1 MTERNGKMK
10 VLITGFTPFGG
21 ESTNPAYEA
30 VKRLPNQ
37 IEGIEV
43 VKEEVP
49 TEFHKSIRTLDQLMQ
64 REMPDVVI
72 CVGQAGGRPNMSI
85 ERVAIN
91 VDDARIPDNGG
102 NQPVDMPIVENAPVA
117 YFSSLPIK
125 AITEA
130 IRNQGIPAS
139 VSNSAGTYVC
149 NHIMYGLLN
158 LIDTKYQ
165 GVKGGFIHVPFS
177 EEQVI
182 EKPTMPSMNLQTIA
196 KALEI
201 AVKIACE
208 VNVDVKR
215 SEGTIC

>member
-1 MTERNGKMK
+1 MK

-182 EKPTMPSMNLQTIA
+182 DKPTMPCMNLQTIA